1 MVSRFIERRQQA
13 DWNLEAAIQQTIA
26 YFSLFKY
33 PLSQWE
39 IWSFLPQKTD
49 FNQVR
54 TTVAKMVEQGLLMEK
69 WGYYFLPGQSETV
82 ECRGQRYPMAIRKI
96 KIAKRVVAWLR
107 WLPGIRF
114 VAVANL
120 MGAYNLRDGGD
131 IDLFI
136 VAQPGCLWVCRFW
149 AALILQI
156 FGLRPTPENS
166 RDKICLSFWL
176 ASNNLKID
184 QFKLADEAG
193 CPDWYYIYWL
203 ANLRP
208 LVEQGLTY
216 SQLIKSN
223 PWLKTYLP
231 NWRPGQ
237 YEVADQTLNSRL
249 AKVFSRLNCFLAKPF
264 ERLFFYLQQK
274 FLPIAIKTLMNLDQR
289 VVVNEKTIKLHT
301 IDRRRNFRDRLQTVL
316 EGLKVGKIEKIK
328 ADPLSYQLKIN
339 WLSRLNEFF
348 CLGLCLV
355 LPWSTRLIIKAGS
368 LGGEYFEY
376 GTISLYLSDIFLIAA
391 ILTTFCVHFR
401 KGRFSRLGKMY
412 LLWLVGLLT
421 IIGVGFFNSTVNYQL
436 RIFYWL
442 RLFLWSFGWWFLL
455 RLNYWPI
462 KKWLSYVAL
471 GLVIPAF
478 LGIGQFFTQ
487 TAPANKWLGLA
498 AHYSGDLGTSVIESL
513 GSGGEITGRWLRAYG
528 SFDQPNILGGLMAVA
543 IILVIVGWP
552 LFNSNFIRSLL
563 FGALA
568 VWCLAALFSWSRAG
582 WLAMIVGLVLAVIL
596 AWSEKLRRRKIL
608 WLASFLIAW
617 TILWL
622 WPFNELINSRV
633 SLATRLEQ
641 KSLTERADGYQMAA
655 TIIKQKPFLGIG
667 LGNYTQVLSQQD
679 KEVGPAWQYQPVH
692 NTLVLI
698 MAEIGYGGFIW
709 LVGGWCLALWQT
721 RKKAFVWPLAVSI
734 FCLMMLDHWWWSL
747 HIGIV
752 FLWFFS
758 AAIFSSSRYETK
770 LL

>member
-13 DWNLEAAIQQTIA
+13 DWDLEAAIRQTIA

-39 IWSFLPQKTD
+39 LWSFLPQKAD
-49 FNQVR
+49 FIEVR
-54 TTVAKMVEQGLLMEK
+54 TAISKMVEQGVVAEK
-69 WGYYFLPGQSETV
+69 WGYYFLPGQDEAID
-82 ECRGQRYPMAIRKI
+82 CRGQRYPMAIRKI
-96 KIAKRVVAWLR
+96 KRAKHVAAWLR
-107 WLPGIRF
+107 WLPGVRF
-114 VAVANL
+114 VAIANL

-136 VAQPGCLWVCRFW
+136 VVKPSCLWVCRFW

-216 SQLIKSN
+216 SQLIKNN

-237 YEVADQTLNSRL
+237 YDVANQTINGRLGCFFSKLNSLL
-249 AKVFSRLNCFLAKPF
+249 AQPG
-264 ERLFFYLQQK
+264 ERLFFYIQQK
-274 FLPIAIKTLMNLDQR
+274 FLPTAIKSLMNHDQR
-289 VVVNEKTIKLHT
+289 VVVNQKTIKLHT
-301 IDRRRNFRDRLQTVL
+301 IDRRRNFRDHLKTVL
-316 EGLKVGKIEKIK
+316 EGLNLGQIEKIK
-328 ADPLSYQLKIN
+328 ADPLNFKVKTN
-339 WLSRLNEFF
+339 WLNQLNNFIGLIF
-348 CLGLCLV
+348 CLI

-368 LGGEYFEY
+368 LGGEYWEY
-376 GTISLYLSDIFLIAA
+376 GTISLYLSDIILFLA
-391 ILTTFCVHFR
+391 ILTTFFVHR
-401 KGRFSRLGKMY
+401 RSGRFFRLGRLY
-412 LLWLVGLLT
+412 PLWLIGLWLMVGISLL
-421 IIGVGFFNSTVNYQL
+421 NSTINFQVAL
-436 RIFYWL
+436 FYWL
-442 RLFLWSFGWWFLL
+442 RLVLWSFGWWFLL
-455 RLNYWPI
+455 RVNYWPL
-462 KKWLSYVAL
+462 KKWLSYLAL

-478 LGIGQFFTQ
+478 LGIGQFITQ

-498 AHYSGDLGTSVIESL
+498 AHYSGDLGTSVVESL
-513 GSGGEITGRWLRAYG
+513 GSSGEITGRWLRAYG
-528 SFDQPNILGGLMAVA
+528 SFDQPNILGGLMAVI

-552 LFNSNFIRSLL
+552 LFNSNFIRSFL
-563 FGALA
+563 FGALSI
-568 VWCLAALFSWSRAG
+568 WCLAVLFSWSRAS
-582 WLAMIVGLVLAVIL
+582 WLAIICGLIIALIL
-596 AWSEKLRRRKIL
+596 AWPDKLRRRKIL
-608 WLASFLIAW
+608 WLSGFLAVWAS
-617 TILWL
+617 LWL
-622 WPFNELINSRV
+622 WPFNDLINSRV
-633 SLATRLEQ
+633 GLNTRLEQ
-641 KSLTERADGYQMAA
+641 KSLTERADGYQLAA
-655 TIIKQKPFLGIG
+655 EIVKEKPLFGVG

-679 KEVGPAWQYQPVH
+679 QIVGPAWQYQPIH
-692 NTLVLI
+692 NALVLI
-698 MAEIGYGGFIW
+698 IAEIGYVGFVW
-709 LVGGWCLALWQT
+709 LFGGWGLALWQT

-747 HIGIV
+747 HIGLI

-758 AAIFSSSRYETK
+758 AAIFSIGRSETK